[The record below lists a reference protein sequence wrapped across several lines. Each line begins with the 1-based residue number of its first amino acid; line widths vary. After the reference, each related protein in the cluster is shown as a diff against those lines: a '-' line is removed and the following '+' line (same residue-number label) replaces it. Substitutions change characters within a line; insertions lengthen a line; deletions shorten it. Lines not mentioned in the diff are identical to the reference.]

1 MGLIPQDETSKK
13 RLKRLVETRLPMYA
27 RTKEEKRKFL
37 LFVMPLYFCNYYVY
51 I

>member
-13 RLKRLVETRLPMYA
+13 RLKLLVETRLLMYA
-27 RTKEEKRKFL
+27 PTKEEKRQFL
-37 LFVMPLYFCNYYVY
+37 LFVMPLSFSNCYVY